1 METENE
7 NDRQYENDRQ
17 SIPSWTTALKTKTSR
32 SGMDLDCHE
41 KRNDKQAMSYQ

>member
-17 SIPSWTTALKTKTSR
+17 SIPSWTTALNTKTSR

-41 KRNDKQAMSYQ
+41 MRNDKQAMCYQ